1 MFKQNSV
8 YILLAT
14 ALMIGP
20 TLLTVPAN
28 AQTTVH
34 VVAQRDRDWK
44 SDRRHNYRPQ
54 RTQLN
59 RGNWNRQEEP
69 TARIVRLGNGDI
81 RLANG
86 DIVPSRRLARL
97 RDNYFRLPNGD
108 ILLPNEEIIPTR
120 RLVRVRDNYFRLP
133 NKVIL
138 QINL

>member
-1 MFKQNSV
+1 MLRQNHA
-8 YILLAT
+8 YIFLAA

-20 TLLTVPAN
+20 TLLTAPAN
-28 AQTTVH
+28 AQTKVH
-34 VVAQRDRDWK
+34 VIGQHNQDWK
-44 SDRRHNYRPQ
+44 GDRRHNYRQ
-54 RTQLN
+54 DRTLLD
-59 RGNWNRQEEP
+59 RGNWNQRGEP

-81 RLANG
+81 RLPNG

-108 ILLPNEEIIPTR
+108 ILLPNEEIVPTR

-133 NKVIL
+133 NGVIL